1 MPVQGMTGVPM
12 DDRVLYSRAEIS
24 RHPAANLTLKR
35 AKARAP
41 ERGIYAASTVVV
53 WVECQKF
60 YAQRYTTPF
69 FARIGTMNGET
80 TRPPSGGDAVDPSS
94 AAVWLS
100 AGTATLLKVGT
111 ARRAVRAASS
121 AATKWRIGDSM
132 RTCPPAERGREH
144 RGAASLPRRQ
154 CPDPPVEPGRQ
165 KSVVDMNFD
174 SWFHHPPF

>member
-1 MPVQGMTGVPM
+1 GQHDRRRIRAYHRRGNAPARTGFGGHHSIERPPLRSSHHRLPDHRRLLSDSGGLSVGNGE
-12 DDRVLYSRAEIS
+12 LYSRAEIS

-53 WVECQKF
+53 WVECRKF

-94 AAVWLS
+94 DAVWLTT
-100 AGTATLLKVGT
+100 GTATLL
-111 ARRAVRAASS
+111 
-121 AATKWRIGDSM
+121 
-132 RTCPPAERGREH
+132 E
-144 RGAASLPRRQ
+144 
-154 CPDPPVEPGRQ
+154 
-165 KSVVDMNFD
+165 
-174 SWFHHPPF
+174 